1 MVKYLTILLL
11 FILTGCQRELPTNI
25 DKYQADNKE
34 IFFNV
39 VQKNITFTE
48 NSQGIYLNLI
58 KKYINNWYENDI
70 KVNGFDGT
78 LNVEITKISSYES
91 IVQNGVKIEVTLSLE
106 FKISKT
112 ALNSERIIYLNGSEF
127 GELTG
132 SFSLDDK
139 SIVVENIIKRLINNF
154 SLKLSNEVN

>member
-1 MVKYLTILLL
+1 MVKYLIIFLL
-11 FILTGCQRELPTNI
+11 FIFTGCQKELPPNI
-25 DKYQADNKE
+25 DKYQSINKE

-48 NSQGIYLNLI
+48 NSQSIYLNLI
-58 KKYINNWYENDI
+58 KKYINNWYENDV

-78 LNVEITKISSYES
+78 LNVEITKISSLES
-91 IVQNGVKIEVTLSLE
+91 IVQNGVKIEVILNLE

-132 SFSLDDK
+132 SFSLNDK
-139 SIVVENIIKRLINNF
+139 AIEVENIIKRLINNF

>member
-1 MVKYLTILLL
+1 MVKYLIILLL

-25 DKYQADNKE
+25 DKYQTDNKE

-39 VQKNITFTE
+39 VQKNLTFTE
-48 NSQGIYLNLI
+48 NSQSIYLNLI

-91 IVQNGVKIEVTLSLE
+91 IVQNGVKIEITLSLE

-132 SFSLDDK
+132 SFSLNDK
-139 SIVVENIIKRLINNF
+139 AIEVENIIKRLINNF

>member
-1 MVKYLTILLL
+1 MVKYLTIFLL
-11 FILTGCQRELPTNI
+11 FIFMGCQKELPSNI
-25 DKYQADNKE
+25 DKYQSINKE

-48 NSQGIYLNLI
+48 NSQGIYLDLI

-127 GELTG
+127 GELKG
-132 SFSLDDK
+132 SFSLNDK
-139 SIVVENIIKRLINNF
+139 SIVVENIIK
-154 SLKLSNEVN
+154 

>member
-1 MVKYLTILLL
+1 MVKYLIILLL

-39 VQKNITFTE
+39 VQKNLTFTE
-48 NSQGIYLNLI
+48 NSQSIYLNLI

-91 IVQNGVKIEVTLSLE
+91 IVQNGVKIEIT
-106 FKISKT
+106 
-112 ALNSERIIYLNGSEF
+112 
-127 GELTG
+127 
-132 SFSLDDK
+132 
-139 SIVVENIIKRLINNF
+139 
-154 SLKLSNEVN
+154 

>member
-1 MVKYLTILLL
+1 MVKYLIILLL

-39 VQKNITFTE
+39 VQKNLTFTE
-48 NSQGIYLNLI
+48 NSQSIYLNLI

-91 IVQNGVKIEVTLSLE
+91 IVQNGVKIEITLSL
-106 FKISKT
+106 
-112 ALNSERIIYLNGSEF
+112 
-127 GELTG
+127 
-132 SFSLDDK
+132 
-139 SIVVENIIKRLINNF
+139 
-154 SLKLSNEVN
+154 